1 MPIVPSS
8 LIEVKRMPGK
18 GRGVFAR
25 AAIPA
30 GTVIETVPVL
40 VAPEDD
46 LEATALAG
54 HCFFWSRGQVA
65 LPLGYGALYNH
76 SYDPNAVY
84 CDRAPRIKVYRALRD
99 ISAGEEITINY
110 NGTPDSRSP
119 VGFEVKE

>member
-8 LIEVKRMPGK
+8 FIEVKRLPGK

-25 AAIPA
+25 EDIPA

-40 VAPEDD
+40 VAPEED

-54 HCFFWSRGQVA
+54 HCFLWSRGQVA

-76 SYDPNAVY
+76 SYHPNAEY
-84 CDRAPRIKVYRALRD
+84 CDRAPRTKVYRALRD

-110 NGTPDSRSP
+110 NGTPHDGSP
-119 VGFEVKE
+119 VGFDVKE